1 MRPHLFLGL
10 LDHFDLHHSRRDSD
24 LQSGPLA
31 HLRHRLGSTHP
42 RDGRLEH
49 HPQHTPLLDTR
60 PRYIRLPHSFPGRTD
75 LLGRPLER
83 RLPQHTPLEDTRLHY
98 SLPDHMDSPDDRLE
112 HNLLHTPVEDTHPHD
127 SLPEH
132 MHPRQTP
139 LEHSLLQ
146 HNCLK
151 DTRLHYSLL
160 EHRRPP
166 DNSLEQNLLHSC
178 LQDTR
183 PRGTLEHIRPDHG
196 CILGIRHR
204 HRPSLPGSRP

>member
-10 LDHFDLHHSRRDSD
+10 LDHFDLHHSRRGSD

-42 RDGRLEH
+42 RDERLEH

-98 SLPDHMDSPDDRLE
+98 SLH
-112 HNLLHTPVEDTHPHD
+112 
-127 SLPEH
+127 
-132 MHPRQTP
+132 
-139 LEHSLLQ
+139 
-146 HNCLK
+146 
-151 DTRLHYSLL
+151 
-160 EHRRPP
+160 EHRRPL
-166 DNSLEQNLLHSC
+166 DNSIEQNLLHSC

-183 PRGTLEHIRPDHG
+183 PQGTLEHIRPDHG
-196 CILGIRHR
+196 CILAIRDR